1 MTSRR
6 LPHNFVAGLLAL
18 VGFALPLGSFAQP
31 PILQPF
37 GAQPPT
43 LPRAVAPANVAQPDN
58 TKRQDTQKPVL
69 ESSGPASVLK
79 FRRVFA
85 PAEREQDWP
94 RGAARYVP
102 VEPGEFE
109 RLVERASSLPS
120 DASALSAAHTTR
132 AVYEARWEDP
142 STLVGQTTLDIVHTG
157 DTPSAMALE
166 PCGLALGDCKW
177 ISPTSRPATLGVRDD
192 GKLAVVVASSG
203 QLKLDWSLRSR
214 REATGPASFQLQL
227 PACPAITLLLDL
239 PEELIPVPERGVV
252 AGNSAAEKGRLQW
265 RIELGGQNR
274 LAMRLAPRDSK
285 DRPPAPIHVRET
297 VTYDLAPRGVDVTA
311 QWKLDVDGEPLRR
324 LEVELEAGLRPVS
337 VRYGDTGVAW
347 SVVRA
352 AKSDADSTRVALEFP
367 EPILGADRVVRM
379 AAVAPILADQ
389 AWRLPRIRPQGVV
402 WHEGTIAILVRAPLM
417 FDDLSLSACRQTRS
431 GPLPASAEG
440 EAIELQCFSP
450 EATVDIALRR
460 QQPILQVSSGTT
472 VHLANGTA
480 SAEMSADLRATVTGR
495 FLFEADVPH
504 EWTIDSVQ
512 TTPREALA
520 DWNLDV
526 TDAKVSVLRVRLA
539 RPLGPNSPVKL
550 NVLGRRPLGQVAAE
564 IGVAN
569 AVDARRGANFAEPAG
584 AAPNAMP
591 LAGLEMLKFR
601 GATTPLRLLALV
613 AEESDRLDLTNEK
626 DLSRVPS
633 DQLTP
638 YEHSLLRDE
647 DHAECIL
654 RLSSAAPLGQI
665 AIEAQR
671 PRYAAHVRVQAA
683 LSAGR
688 LTESYVLRCTPES
701 KRIGRVLVHF
711 SSSRAEPLQWSL
723 GDEGRGSLVARRL
736 DRNRATDS
744 KNAADPNDSADNHPE
759 REIWEINLVQPRN
772 TPFELRAIRSTEHA
786 VELPIALALLPEATE
801 QQAVLNVAAPCDL
814 PIVIHNR
821 GLQPIETE
829 PVATNHYTATRAAY
843 RYELSDAAAGLT
855 VAPASDVPVQQ
866 NAWAWNCQV
875 DSRLEMDGRL
885 MHSLAY
891 GIENRGRKRVAF
903 TIPSDVE
910 ITGVWVDRTR
920 IDTKVENDRVV
931 IDLPPGKA
939 FVKVV
944 LECQSQGPRLSWFTA
959 VEAPRVEPDMLVLA
973 ERFRLWTPPGYE
985 AVSSSVTPG
994 GARSKPL
1001 SWSQRLFG
1009 PLGRPT
1015 DSKPF
1020 DLFAIADWR
1029 GVSGG
1034 RESLEQASASARE
1047 LVQRLTKLSTAASS
1061 RRAESPQTSWSD
1073 VLEQSQRE
1081 ADTPVLT
1088 VLVDWQALSEAGI
1101 GPQTTVAKI
1110 APRDTSGDAESLLAR
1125 AKLRLLACGNLA
1137 LLTTC
1142 PAAVVDREQLE
1153 AIDPGTIDFVLPGP
1167 LADEMRASAAGI
1179 SCRYL
1184 SPEKWKTDA
1193 TVAWSDA
1200 SAEAAPW
1207 LDDAWSAVVI
1217 EPERDGAL
1225 RATVVRRSLVQSA
1238 SWTVFLLV
1246 TVFSW
1251 FAFRERE
1258 VAMIVMAGLFAALA
1272 LLLPAVYAPLA
1283 SGGVLGT
1290 LFALAV
1296 RRWAPSPAVVFSQ
1309 PATERSSKTGS
1320 RLVRATQTAILLLAV
1335 GAIATSAVTSRAQ
1348 LPLLAAKPP
1357 TAEVHR
1363 VFIPVDA
1370 KNNPTGGKYQVP
1382 ESFYAELRRHAAVA
1396 TGEPQGWLLQSAG
1409 YRATLS
1415 REILFLQ
1422 RVVLAELTA
1431 TFNLQV
1437 FADSTRV
1444 RLPIGNDR
1452 VQIAADGA
1460 LLDARP
1466 VSLVRDAD
1474 GQSFSFD
1481 VAEAGAHR
1489 LELSLRVSVQFAGDT
1504 STLDLRIPPLANS
1517 TLELHLPAD
1526 PPNVELQEAMGKSSM
1541 SQDKQKLTAQLGPL
1555 SHLIVRW
1562 SEGNIARDAGAAVD
1576 VDELLW
1582 LQAQQGAVVL
1592 QGKFKF
1598 KVHSG
1603 RVQQLQFALDPHLRP
1618 LPLEAPDPLVTRIE
1632 TLPGEP
1638 RTLRVELSRPVTDQ
1652 ITVPLKFLVTGASG
1666 VGALGV
1672 PRLEVL
1678 GARSIR
1684 RWLGVSIAS
1693 DLEFSADKLADEIA
1707 LAVPDFVAQ
1716 WGLAA
1721 SPPQLALRIPPGE
1734 TSWSV
1739 ATRPRVKRLSARQS
1753 LALSANAGRL
1763 AVQFDASLTNGSA
1776 QQPVSDGN
1784 TFRHRLKAPAD
1795 LRIDSVSVIEE
1806 GVQRVARWERG
1817 PQGDVLVILTAPTA
1831 GPQQLA
1837 LRGWLPAPESGR
1849 LPLPLLRLVEADV
1862 RESVVHIWRQSSA
1875 SVALADPTN
1884 LAEIKETVAAN
1895 ESKDLGRLVGSYL
1908 VDGQDARVTL
1918 VMSPNEP
1925 SVRANQVTS
1934 VSHDGNVWSAKV
1946 DYRCH
1951 VENGVLDLLR
1961 FDVPSDWM
1969 GPYEFTPA
1977 MPHEIVNGQG
1987 ANRQQVVVR
1996 PRAAIQGDFRLGIHG
2011 PLRNALNDSV
2021 VAPDVVPRHRV
2032 DSPADATSRFV
2043 VLPTQMGLN
2052 RVQWETTGLR
2062 PAQLPAEWT
2071 RSPSASAAEYAS
2083 YAVVGESPRALLKSA
2098 PNAADLARVRRAEVH
2113 VASRANGTCQGVAAF
2128 DLRVVGETSCQLRV
2142 PDEVEIVHI
2151 AVAGAPVTP
2160 DLVADGKMRI
2170 PLTAGSADQRIEI
2183 VFKSQTRT
2191 AFWKRSIDFAA
2202 PSIDDW
2208 PIDRSQWTV
2217 YGSPELGSGEARL
2230 AVDQGGS
2237 DSHLGDSPGI
2247 EANTSAAM
2255 PSPVAG
2261 AAALADMTLG
2271 RWRQPT
2277 RLNSP
2282 GPISRATIA
2291 FPRTAARDHAWRL
2304 AAALLVLAATAW
2316 SALGKRRYLAANGF
2330 ARWPHAVSM
2339 AVGIAWW
2346 LWMTPSVLG
2355 LVIMAISTLLAI
2367 RDGWPS
2373 AGARGKAVAP
2383 VAGHGT

>member
-6 LPHNFVAGLLAL
+6 LPHYFVAGLLAL
-18 VGFALPLGSFAQP
+18 VGLALPLASFAQP

-37 GAQPPT
+37 GAQPAISNET
-43 LPRAVAPANVAQPDN
+43 VLPANGAQTDN
-58 TKRQDTQKPVL
+58 TKRQAKQKPVL
-69 ESSGPASVLK
+69 ESSNPAAVLK

-85 PAEREQDWP
+85 PADREQDWP

-109 RLVERASSLPS
+109 RLVERASGLPS
-120 DASALSAAHTTR
+120 GASASSAAHTTR
-132 AVYEARWEDP
+132 AVYEAHWEDP
-142 STLVGQTTLDIVHTG
+142 STLVGQATLDIVHTG
-157 DTPSAMALE
+157 DTPSAMTLE
-166 PCGLALGDCKW
+166 PCGLALGDGKW
-177 ISPTSRPATLGVRDD
+177 LSPTSRPATLGVRDD

-203 QLKLDWSLRSR
+203 QLKIDWSLRSR

-227 PACPAITLLLDL
+227 PACPATTLLLDL
-239 PEELIPVPERGVV
+239 PEDLIPIAERGVV

-311 QWKLDVDGEPLRR
+311 QWKLDVDAEPLRR
-324 LEVELEAGLRPVS
+324 LEVELEAGLRPVF
-337 VRYGDTGVAW
+337 VRYGDTDVAW
-347 SVVRA
+347 SVVRE
-352 AKSDADSTRVALEFP
+352 AKSDADSTRIALEFP

-389 AWRLPRIRPQGVV
+389 AWRLPRIRPQGVI
-402 WHEGTIAILVRAPLM
+402 WHEGTIAILVRAPLT
-417 FDDLSLSACRQTRS
+417 FDDLSLSACRQTRT
-431 GPLPASAEG
+431 GPLATAEG
-440 EAIELQCFSP
+440 EALELQCFSP
-450 EATVDIALRR
+450 EAAVDISLRR
-460 QQPILQVSSGTT
+460 QQPILQISSGTT
-472 VHLANGTA
+472 IHLANGTA
-480 SAEMSADLRATVTGR
+480 SAEMSADLRATATGR

-520 DWNLDV
+520 DWNHDV
-526 TDAKVSVLRVRLA
+526 TDAKAGVLRVRLA
-539 RPLGPNSPVKL
+539 RPLGPNAPVKL
-550 NVLGRRPLGQVAAE
+550 NIIGRRTLHEAAE
-564 IGVAN
+564 KTAVAN
-569 AVDARRGANFAEPAG
+569 AVDARRGANLAAPAG
-584 AAPNAMP
+584 AAPNALP

-613 AEESDRLDLTNEK
+613 AEESDRLDLKNER
-626 DLSRVPS
+626 DLSRVQS

-665 AIEAQR
+665 SLETQR
-671 PRYAAHVRVQAA
+671 PRYTAHVRVQTE
-683 LSAGR
+683 LSSGR

-711 SSSRAEPLQWSL
+711 TSSRAEPLQWSL

-736 DRNRATDS
+736 DGHRAADS
-744 KNAADPNDSADNHPE
+744 KDAADPKGSADNHPE
-759 REIWEINLVQPRN
+759 REVWEISLVQPRN
-772 TPFELRAIRSTEHA
+772 TPFELRATRSTEHA

-814 PIVIHNR
+814 PVLIHNR

-829 PVATNHYTATRAAY
+829 PVAANQYTATRAAF
-843 RYELSDAAAGLT
+843 RYEMSDAEAGVT
-855 VAPASDVPVQQ
+855 VAPARDAPVQQ
-866 NAWAWNCQV
+866 NAWVWSCQV
-875 DSRLEMDGRL
+875 DSRLEIDGRL
-885 MHSLAY
+885 IHSLAY

-910 ITGVWVDRTR
+910 ITDVWVDRTR
-920 IDTKVENDRVV
+920 IDAKIESDQIVV
-931 IDLPPGKA
+931 DLPPGKA
-939 FVKVV
+939 FVKV
-944 LECQSQGPRLSWFTA
+944 LLQCQSSGSRLGWFTS
-959 VEAPRVEPDMLVLA
+959 VEAPRIEPDVLVLA

-985 AVSSSVTPG
+985 AVSSSFAPG
-994 GARSKPL
+994 GARSTQL

-1020 DLFAIADWR
+1020 DLFAISDWR

-1034 RESLEQASASARE
+1034 REGLEQASTSARE
-1047 LVQRLTKLSTAASS
+1047 LVQRLTKLSVVANS
-1061 RRAESPQTSWSD
+1061 RGAETHHTSWSEL
-1073 VLEQSQRE
+1073 LEQSQRE
-1081 ADTPVLT
+1081 ADLSALT
-1088 VLVDWQALSEAGI
+1088 LLVDWQALSEAGI
-1101 GPQTTVAKI
+1101 GPQTLAKI
-1110 APRDTSGDAESLLAR
+1110 APRETSGDAESLLAR
-1125 AKLRLLACGNLA
+1125 TKLRLLVGDNVA

-1142 PAAVVDREQLE
+1142 AAAIVDRGQLE
-1153 AIDPGTIDFVLPGP
+1153 AIDPGTINFVLPGP
-1167 LADEMRASAAGI
+1167 LADEMLASAAG
-1179 SCRYL
+1179 SSGRYL

-1193 TVAWSDA
+1193 ALAWFDA

-1207 LDDAWSAVVI
+1207 LDDAAWSAVVI
-1217 EPERDGAL
+1217 EPEQSGAL

-1246 TVFSW
+1246 VAFSW
-1251 FAFRERE
+1251 FALRESN
-1258 VAMIVMAGLFAALA
+1258 VALIVMAGVFVALA
-1272 LLLPAVYAPLA
+1272 LLLPAAYAPLA

-1290 LFALAV
+1290 IFALAI
-1296 RRWAPSPAVVFSQ
+1296 RRWAPSPTVVFSQ
-1309 PATERSSKTGS
+1309 PATQRGSKTGS
-1320 RLVRATQTAILLLAV
+1320 RLVRAPQTAILLLAL
-1335 GAIATSAVTSRAQ
+1335 GAIATCTVTSRAQ

-1357 TAEVHR
+1357 MAEVHR

-1382 ESFYAELRRHAAVA
+1382 ESFFAELRRHAAAA

-1431 TFNLQV
+1431 TFDLQV
-1437 FADSTRV
+1437 FADGTRV

-1460 LLDARP
+1460 MLDARP

-1474 GQSFSFD
+1474 GQSFSFE
-1481 VAEAGAHR
+1481 VAEAGPHR

-1526 PPNVELQEAMGKSSM
+1526 PPNVELPEALGKSSM
-1541 SQDKQKLTAQLGPL
+1541 SQDKQKLTTQLGPS

-1603 RVQQLQFALDPHLRP
+1603 RVQQLQFTLDPHLRP
-1618 LPLEAPDPLVTRIE
+1618 LPLEGPDPLITRIE

-1693 DLEFSADKLADEIA
+1693 DLEFSAEKVPDENA

-1721 SPPQLALRIPPGE
+1721 SPPQLALRIPPHE

-1739 ATRPRVKRLSARQS
+1739 ATRPQVKRLSARQS
-1753 LALSANAGRL
+1753 LALSAHAGRL
-1763 AVQFDASLTNGSA
+1763 TVQFDANLTNGSA
-1776 QQPVSDGN
+1776 PQVSDGN

-1795 LRIDSVSVIEE
+1795 LRIDSVSAIEE

-1817 PQGDVLVILTAPTA
+1817 PQGDVLVFLTAPAA

-1862 RESVVHIWRQSSA
+1862 RESIVHLWRQPSA
-1875 SVALADPTN
+1875 SVALADTTN
-1884 LAEIKETVAAN
+1884 LAEIKEPVAAN

-1908 VDGQDARVTL
+1908 VDGQDARATL

-1925 SVRANQVTS
+1925 SVRANQLTS
-1934 VSHDGNVWSAKV
+1934 VSHDGTVWSAKV
-1946 DYRCH
+1946 DYRCR

-1961 FDVPSDWM
+1961 FDVPGDWM

-1987 ANRQQVVVR
+1987 ANRRQIIVR
-1996 PRAAIQGDFRLGIHG
+1996 PRAAIQGDFRLSIHG

-2021 VAPDVVPRHRV
+2021 VAPDVVSRHRV

-2062 PAQLPAEWT
+2062 AAQLPAELA
-2071 RSPSASAAEYAS
+2071 RSSSTSAAEYAS
-2083 YAVVGESPRALLKSA
+2083 YAVVGESPHAVLKST
-2098 PNAADLARVRRAEVH
+2098 PNAAGLARVRRAEVLI
-2113 VASRANGTCQGVAAF
+2113 ASRANGNCQGLAAF
-2128 DLRVVGETSCQLRV
+2128 DLRVVGETSCQVRI
-2142 PDEVEIVHI
+2142 PAEVEIVHI

-2160 DLVADGKMRI
+2160 DLVADGRMRI
-2170 PLTAGSADQRIEI
+2170 PLTAGSLDQRIDI
-2183 VFKSQTRT
+2183 VFTSQARPT
-2191 AFWKRSIDFAA
+2191 FWKRSIGFAA

-2208 PIDRSQWTV
+2208 PIDQSQWTV
-2217 YGSPELGSGEARL
+2217 YASPELGSGKARL
-2230 AVDQGGS
+2230 AVDRDGS
-2237 DSHLGDSPGI
+2237 DSRSGDSPGV
-2247 EANTSAAM
+2247 EANTFAAIS
-2255 PSPVAG
+2255 SPVAS
-2261 AAALADMTLG
+2261 AAALADVTLG

-2282 GPISRATIA
+2282 GAISRATIA
-2291 FPRTAARDHAWRL
+2291 FPRSAARDHAWRL

-2316 SALGKRRYLAANGF
+2316 FALGRRRHLAANGF
-2330 ARWPHAVSM
+2330 ARWTHAVSM
-2339 AVGIAWW
+2339 AVGMAWW

-2373 AGARGKAVAP
+2373 VGPRGKAVAP
-2383 VAGHGT
+2383 AVNHGT